1 MLNLGISCS
10 CATWDVLRCPQ
21 MSLQLTADL
30 ENKVQLWL
38 CCSGQGSLLFPH
50 PDTCFSAGFGSLS
63 LLSDKMPSATIA
75 VGLSLYLEAR
85 RQESDRVQAWDF
97 ALSTKQ
103 MVLSQEDL
111 SLDGFSLL
119 GSLES

>member
-1 MLNLGISCS
+1 
-10 CATWDVLRCPQ
+10 
-21 MSLQLTADL
+21 
-30 ENKVQLWL
+30 
-38 CCSGQGSLLFPH
+38 
-50 PDTCFSAGFGSLS
+50 
-63 LLSDKMPSATIA
+63 MPSATIA

-119 GSLES
+119 GPLE